1 MKRLNKHSSKKT
13 IKIQLYLEI
22 YEQLKEYS
30 KKTNKSI
37 SLIINECLNPLK
49 IQRLSKRYN
58 LPGFIIVNIILE
70 TLYDLKKQNFKEF
83 QTFIDIFKNNICKK
97 FVK

>member
-1 MKRLNKHSSKKT
+1 MKYQKHGEYKR
-13 IKIQLYLEI
+13 IKITI
-22 YEQLKEYS
+22 DSKTYEQLKEYS

-83 QTFIDIFKNNICKK
+83 QTFIDIFKNNVCKK